1 MDVEKLSLVLW
12 REREL
17 LDTLLYRL
25 EVERLLLA
33 AGRTRW
39 LVHATQDVEA
49 VLSTLRETELQRAVA
64 ADEAAV
70 ALGLGANPS
79 LRALVEAV
87 EEPWRQV
94 FAEHREAFL
103 ALTRDIAELAEAN
116 RGVLAAGYRSARET
130 LGTIGG
136 EELARGGD
144 PARSEPGVPPA
155 ADRPEVVT

>member
-1 MDVEKLSLVLW
+1 MEKLSLVLW

-49 VLSTLRETELQRAVA
+49 VLSTLRETELLRAVA
-64 ADEAAV
+64 ADEAAA
-70 ALGLGANPS
+70 ALGLGTAPS
-79 LRALVEAV
+79 LRSLVEAV

-94 FAEHREAFL
+94 FTEHREAFL
-103 ALTRDIAELAEAN
+103 TLTREIAELAEAN

-130 LGTIGG
+130 LRTVGG
-136 EELARGGD
+136 EDLARIGD
-144 PARSEPGVPPA
+144 PARSEPEVPEG
-155 ADRPEVVT
+155 ADRPEPVT